1 MSTARGGGQGPAEPG
16 SREPGLDY
24 LIRALTADGYPHE
37 LAGRDA
43 ALAAFRAASR
53 EENRRSRFA
62 LPRELRM
69 PTRLTTVAAALVA
82 GVAGFTAAAYAQA
95 LPAPVQHIAYS
106 VLSPFG
112 VPNSQGP
119 ATPAPAGTK
128 PGSAPGSAA
137 TGGYHTASPSSSSP
151 HPAPAAS
158 PAKAGSALVLTVGR
172 VQLPAGGTDVI
183 SGKLTHHGQPEP
195 GVRVRLLEQAAGAA
209 GWQPAGSAVTGPRGR
224 VQFGAVRVT
233 KNVALRLAVSGSADS
248 TEVSVTVIPR
258 VQLRLVPGL
267 VTDRLV
273 AVARFGDP
281 GDTVVLQRLTG
292 GTWQAIAT
300 HTLGAAHRTV
310 FDVPIIAAGAD
321 YRAVLAAT
329 SVHGA
334 GMSGLVRQARVRS
347 RIGAK
352 SVVPATPQPTV
363 TASASPTAT
372 AASPAPAASDSATG
386 QPAPSPSQ
394 PTSSQAAP
402 APGPSSPAPSPAV

>member
-1 MSTARGGGQGPAEPG
+1 VSTARGDEQGSAQSG
-16 SREPGLDY
+16 SREPGLDH
-24 LIRALTADGYPHE
+24 LIRALTADGFPHE

-53 EENRRSRFA
+53 EEHHRSRFA

-69 PTRLTTVAAALVA
+69 PTRLTTVAATLVA
-82 GVAGFTAAAYAQA
+82 GIAGVTAAAYAQA

-106 VLSPFG
+106 VLAPFG
-112 VPNSQGP
+112 VPNSQSSASPGP
-119 ATPAPAGTK
+119 AVTK
-128 PGSAPGSAA
+128 PGSAPGSAP
-137 TGGYHTASPSSSSP
+137 TGGHHTASPSSSP
-151 HPAPAAS
+151 HPTPATS

-183 SGKLTHHGQPEP
+183 SGKLTYRGQPES
-195 GVRVRLLEQAAGAA
+195 GVRVRLLKQAAGAA
-209 GWQPAGSAVTGPRGR
+209 GWQRVGSAVTGPRGR
-224 VQFGAVRVT
+224 VRFDAVRIT
-233 KNVALRLAVSGSADS
+233 KNVVFRLDVSGGTGSS
-248 TEVSVTVIPR
+248 PVSVTAIPR

-281 GDTVVLQRLTG
+281 GDTVVLQQLSG

-300 HTLGAAHRTV
+300 QTLSAAHRTV
-310 FDVPIIAAGAD
+310 FTVPIIKAGAD
-321 YRAVLAAT
+321 YRAVLQAT

-334 GMSGLVRQARVRS
+334 GVSGLVRQARVP

-352 SVVPATPQPTV
+352 SITPATPQATA

-372 AASPAPAASDSATG
+372 TASPTPTASDSATE
-386 QPAPSPSQ
+386 Q
-394 PTSSQAAP
+394 PTPSQAAP
-402 APGPSSPAPSPAV
+402 APSPSGLAPTPLV